1 MSKINWKWFDIILN
15 ELKKRGEYYIKQYI
29 GAYGMDHQSKRGR
42 EANLMCMSTLSN
54 EKLQIIDTTFN
65 ELKIWFKYPLKKVE
79 KLKKKKISKIV
90 YSLSR
95 KSVIHV
101 VRVHVG
107 LKFSL
112 SFDFAKNFVRNL
124 GQLGD
129 YKFRATH
136 MPQFQHRVRQQF
148 LKYLQSFYLL
158 SFSQP

>member
-1 MSKINWKWFDIILN
+1 MIWYNLKWI
-15 ELKKRGEYYIKQYI
+15 KKRGEYYIKQYI

>member
-1 MSKINWKWFDIILN
+1 
-15 ELKKRGEYYIKQYI
+15 
-29 GAYGMDHQSKRGR
+29 MDHQSKRGR

-54 EKLQIIDTTFN
+54 AKLQIVDTTFN

-79 KLKKKKISKIV
+79 KLKIKNKKLAKSSTLCLEQV
-90 YSLSR
+90 LSTWWECMW
-95 KSVIHV
+95 
-101 VRVHVG
+101 G

-112 SFDFAKNFVRNL
+112 SFDFAKNLVRNL
-124 GQLGD
+124 WQLGD

>member
-1 MSKINWKWFDIILN
+1 MIWYNLKWI
-15 ELKKRGEYYIKQYI
+15 KKRGEYYIKQYI

-54 EKLQIIDTTFN
+54 AKLQIVDTTFN

-112 SFDFAKNFVRNL
+112 SFDFAKNLVRNL
-124 GQLGD
+124 WQLGD